1 MPDVRLIRFT
11 VTTATLN
18 YHQLRSTQ
26 RSRNANTPSQVKRN
40 LKIVTTQ
47 QVDTSKPPVQEGF
60 PMRNWSVE
68 IFMVN
73 EADGSLMP
81 ATMYDKVTYNLHP
94 SFGEKA
100 KQGESD
106 LL

>member
-1 MPDVRLIRFT
+1 
-11 VTTATLN
+11 
-18 YHQLRSTQ
+18 
-26 RSRNANTPSQVKRN
+26 
-40 LKIVTTQ
+40 
-47 QVDTSKPPVQEGF
+47 
-60 PMRNWSVE
+60 
-68 IFMVN
+68 MVN